1 MAIYDFI
8 PSPDLEYKG
17 WITRFA
23 KLCETNETELG
34 LTPEQ
39 VLTIQEQSAE
49 FKSLCDLTFEKK
61 KQLQGIVAA
70 KDQVRRTSTETARA
84 IAKQIKANP
93 AVGPGLLGKLGI
105 VQPRT
110 SGPLVMVKK
119 LVVTGTSNGVN
130 SLTWDRNGNAQ
141 GTVFLIESKLEGASD
156 WNFVAA
162 VTKATFQD
170 TNQIPGQTK
179 YYRVKA
185 SRSGKTSN
193 PSAPAV
199 IYSQTSE
206 SQNLLAA

>member
-8 PSPDLEYKG
+8 PSPDLDYKG

-23 KLCETNETELG
+23 ELCEINEKELG
-34 LTPEQ
+34 LSPEQ
-39 VLTIQEQSAE
+39 ILLIQEQSAE
-49 FKSLCDLTFEKK
+49 FESLCDLTFEKK
-61 KQLQGIVAA
+61 QELQGIIAS
-70 KDQVRRTSTETARA
+70 KDQARRTSTETARA
-84 IAKQIKANP
+84 IAKQVKANP
-93 AVGPGLLGKLGI
+93 AITPELLGALGI
-105 VQPRT
+105 VQTRT
-110 SGPLVMVKK
+110 SGPLVPVKK

-141 GTVFLIESKLEGASD
+141 GTVFLIEYKLEDSTE

-170 TNQIPGQTK
+170 TDQIPGHTN

-185 SRSGKTSN
+185 SRSGKTSI
-193 PSAPAV
+193 PCAPAV

-206 SQNLLAA
+206 SKNTIAA

>member
-8 PSPDLEYKG
+8 PSPDLDYKG

-23 KLCETNETELG
+23 ELCEINEKELG

-39 VLTIQEQSAE
+39 ILAIQEQSAK
-49 FKSLCDLTFEKK
+49 FKSLCDLTSEKK
-61 KQLQGIVAA
+61 NQLKGIVAA
-70 KDQVRRTSTETARA
+70 KDKARRTSTETARA

-93 AVGPGLLGKLGI
+93 AVGPGILGILGI

-130 SLTWDRNGNAQ
+130 SLTWNRNGNAQ
-141 GTVFLIESKLEGASD
+141 GTVFLIESKLEGDSD

-162 VTKATFQD
+162 VTKTSFQD
-170 TNQIPGQTK
+170 TDQIPGQTK

-185 SRSGKTSN
+185 SRSGKTSS
-193 PSAPAV
+193 PCSPAV

-206 SQNLLAA
+206 SQTSIAA